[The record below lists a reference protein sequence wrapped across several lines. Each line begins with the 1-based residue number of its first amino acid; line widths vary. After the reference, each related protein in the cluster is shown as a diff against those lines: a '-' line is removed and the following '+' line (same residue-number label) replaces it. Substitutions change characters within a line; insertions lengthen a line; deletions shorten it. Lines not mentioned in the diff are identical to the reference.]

1 MAKEYTPHSNS
12 RKGFTSFTSL
22 GVNNIA
28 NPLWTGGDQPG
39 MIELKDING
48 GRWYLWAETDGTL
61 KISSTVDTIPTA
73 ETQGEEVG
81 GQS

>member
-1 MAKEYTPHSNS
+1 MPKEYTPHSDS

-22 GVNNIA
+22 GLNNIA
-28 NPLWTGGDQPG
+28 NPNWTGGEQAG

-48 GRWYLWAETDGTL
+48 GRWYLWVETDGTL

-73 ETQGEEVG
+73 DTQGEEVG
-81 GQS
+81 AQT